1 MMCWIKPERK
11 FTKVMDDEYEDTAEY
26 IADLEEL
33 CSFQRKR
40 IKLMRRKIRLLEQA
54 LAQADEIVE
63 LHENVLANETE
74 IIEVFNHLPDPSLN

>member
-1 MMCWIKPERK
+1 MKFWIRPERK
-11 FTKVMDDEYEDTAEY
+11 LTKVMDDEYEDTAEY

-33 CSFQRKR
+33 CSSQRKR